1 MKLPLGFGGI
11 VEGLRR
17 STVLIS
23 GHRGGMGSGAII
35 DAGGTIITNDH
46 VVRSARVDVQ
56 LWDGRTFRAEVKARD
71 AGRDLAL
78 LTVPGSNL
86 PAVAFGNS
94 SALRVGELVVAVGNP
109 LGFIGAVT
117 TGVVHAVGPVRGL
130 GPTNWVQSDLQL
142 APGNSGGPLA
152 DAAGQLI
159 GINTMISGGL
169 ALALPANA
177 VRRFAASQEPGES
190 LGVVLRPVPLALN
203 GVRQLG
209 LLLLQVADGGSAHA
223 ASLLPGDIII
233 GIGGKAVQSVED
245 LEHAM
250 EGEGERVVQLQF
262 VRGERTTRRT
272 ASVLLGTSRSRA
284 A

>member
-35 DAGGTIITNDH
+35 DAGGMIVTNDH
-46 VVRSARVDVQ
+46 VVRSAHVEVQ
-56 LWDGRTFRAEVKARD
+56 LWDGRTFHAEVKARD

-78 LTVPGSNL
+78 LTVPASGL
-86 PAVAFGNS
+86 PAVAIGDG
-94 SALRVGELVVAVGNP
+94 SALRVGQLVVAVGNP

-117 TGVVHAVGPVRGL
+117 TGVVHAVGPVKGL
-130 GPTNWVQSDLQL
+130 GPTSWVQSDLQL
-142 APGNSGGPLA
+142 APGNSGGPLT
-152 DAAGQLI
+152 DATGRLL

-169 ALALPANA
+169 GLALPGNA
-177 VRRFAASQEPGES
+177 VRRFVALQEPGES

-209 LLLLQVADGGSAHA
+209 LLLLQVANEGCAHA

-233 GIGGKAVQSVED
+233 GINGTAVQTVED
-245 LEHAM
+245 LENAM
-250 EGEGERVVQLQF
+250 EGHGERVVHLQF
-262 VRGERTTRRT
+262 IRGERSTRRT
-272 ASVLLGTSRSRA
+272 ASALLGAGRSRA

>member
-17 STVLIS
+17 STVLVS
-23 GHRGGMGSGAII
+23 GRRGAMGSGAIV
-35 DAGGTIITNDH
+35 DAEGVIATNDH
-46 VVRSARVDVQ
+46 VVRSAHVEVQ
-56 LWDGRTFRAEVKARD
+56 LWDGRAFQAEVKARD
-71 AGRDLAL
+71 AGRDIAL
-78 LTVPGSNL
+78 LVVPASGL
-86 PAVAFGNS
+86 PAAAIGDS
-94 SALRVGELVVAVGNP
+94 AALRVGQLVVAVGNP

-117 TGVVHAVGPVRGL
+117 TGVVHAVAPVAGL
-130 GPTNWVQSDLQL
+130 GPTTWVQSDLQL

-152 DAAGQLI
+152 DAAGRLV

-169 ALALPANA
+169 GLALPGNA
-177 VRRFAASQEPGES
+177 VRRFIALQQPGES

-209 LLLLQVADGGSAHA
+209 LLLLQVTDDGCAHA
-223 ASLLPGDIII
+223 ASLLPGDVII
-233 GIGGKAVQSVED
+233 GINGAAVQSVED

-250 EGEGERVVQLQF
+250 EGRGERVIHLQF

-272 ASVLLGTSRSRA
+272 APVLLGTGRSRA

>member
-23 GHRGGMGSGAII
+23 GHRGGMGSGAIV
-35 DAGGTIITNDH
+35 DAGGTIVTNDH
-46 VVRSARVDVQ
+46 VIGSPRVEVQ
-56 LWDGRTFRAEVKARD
+56 LWDGRAFRAEVKARD

-78 LTVPGSNL
+78 LMVPASGL
-86 PAVAFGNS
+86 PAVAIGDS
-94 SALRVGELVVAVGNP
+94 STLRVGQLVVAVGNP

-117 TGVVHAVGPVRGL
+117 TGVIHAVGPAPGL
-130 GPTNWVQSDLQL
+130 GPTTWVQSDLHL

-152 DAAGQLI
+152 DAAGQLV
-159 GINTMISGGL
+159 GINTMVSRGL
-169 ALALPANA
+169 GMALPGNA
-177 VRRFAASQEPGES
+177 VRRFIALQEPGES

-209 LLLLQVADGGSAHA
+209 LLLLQVADEGRAHA

-233 GIGGKAVQSVED
+233 GINGSAVQSVED
-245 LEHAM
+245 LERAM
-250 EGEGERVVQLQF
+250 DGRGERVVALQF

-272 ASVLLGTSRSRA
+272 ASVLLGAGRSRA

>member
-23 GHRGGMGSGAII
+23 GHRGGMGSGAIV
-35 DAGGTIITNDH
+35 DASGIIVTNDH
-46 VVRSARVDVQ
+46 VVRSAQVEVQ
-56 LWDGRTFRAEVKARD
+56 LWDGRAFRAEVKARD

-78 LTVPGSNL
+78 LTVPASGL
-86 PAVAFGNS
+86 PAAAIGDS
-94 SALRVGELVVAVGNP
+94 GTLQVGQLVVAVGNP

-130 GPTNWVQSDLQL
+130 GPTPWIQSDLQL

-152 DAAGQLI
+152 DATGRLV
-159 GINTMISGGL
+159 GINTMISDGLGL
-169 ALALPANA
+169 ALPGNA
-177 VRRFAASQEPGES
+177 VRRFIALQEPGES
-190 LGVVLRPVPLALN
+190 LGVLMRPVPLALN

-209 LLLLQVADGGSAHA
+209 LLLLQVVEEGCAHA

-233 GIGGKAVQSVED
+233 GINGAAVQSVDD
-245 LEHAM
+245 LERAM
-250 EGEGERVVQLQF
+250 EGHGERVVHLHF

-272 ASVLLGTSRSRA
+272 ASVLLGAGRSRA

>member
-1 MKLPLGFGGI
+1 MKLPLGFGGF

-23 GHRGGMGSGAII
+23 GHHGRMGSGSIV
-35 DAGGTIITNDH
+35 DAGGIIVTNDH
-46 VVRSARVDVQ
+46 VVRSAHVEVQ

-78 LTVPGSNL
+78 LAVPASAL
-86 PAVAFGNS
+86 PAAAIGDS
-94 SALRVGELVVAVGNP
+94 SALRVGQLVVAVGNP

-117 TGVVHAVGPVRGL
+117 TGVIHAMGPVSGL
-130 GPTNWVQSDLQL
+130 GPTTWIQSDLQL

-152 DAAGQLI
+152 DATGRLM
-159 GINTMISGGL
+159 GINSMISGGL
-169 ALALPANA
+169 GLALPGNA
-177 VRRFAASQEPGES
+177 VRRFIAQQEPGES
-190 LGVVLRPVPLALN
+190 LGVALRAIPLALN

-209 LLLLQVADGGSAHA
+209 LLLLQVADEGCAQA

-233 GIGGKAVQSVED
+233 GVNGSPVQSVEH
-245 LEHAM
+245 LERAM
-250 EGEGERVVQLQF
+250 EGRGERVIQLQF
-262 VRGERTTRRT
+262 VRGERTTRRI
-272 ASVLLGTSRSRA
+272 ASVLFGAGRSRA

>member
-1 MKLPLGFGGI
+1 MNLPLGFGGI

-23 GHRGGMGSGAII
+23 GHRGGMGSGAIV
-35 DAGGTIITNDH
+35 DAGGVIVTNDH
-46 VVRSARVDVQ
+46 VVRSAHVEAQ

-71 AGRDLAL
+71 EGRDLAL
-78 LTVPGSNL
+78 LTVPASGL
-86 PAVAFGNS
+86 PAAAIGDS
-94 SALRVGELVVAVGNP
+94 SALRVGQLVVAVGNP

-117 TGVVHAVGPVRGL
+117 TGVVHAVGPVSGL
-130 GPTNWVQSDLQL
+130 GPTTWIQSDLQL

-152 DAAGQLI
+152 DANGRLV

-169 ALALPANA
+169 ALARPGKA
-177 VRRFAASQEPGES
+177 VRRFIASQEPGES
-190 LGVVLRPVPLALN
+190 LGVVLRSVPLALN
-203 GVRQLG
+203 GVRQTG
-209 LLLLQVADGGSAHA
+209 LLLLQVAGVGCAQA

-233 GIGGKAVQSVED
+233 GVNGSPVQSIED
-245 LEHAM
+245 LERAI
-250 EGEGERVVQLQF
+250 EGHGERVIQLQF

-272 ASVLLGTSRSRA
+272 ASVLLGAGRSRA